1 MVEPL
6 GKIEEIAMKYVTTI
20 DGQEYIVDILDEHRV
35 GVDGVAYQIDFMPVG
50 DQPVYSLIVN
60 GNSFDAHVYPNEDN
74 WQVLF
79 HGALYTAS
87 VEDEREKRLRASLAG
102 KVAEHEDFHLKAPM
116 PGMVVSI
123 PVQEGQAIRKGDVLV
138 ILESMKMQ
146 NELRS
151 PRDGKIIRV
160 RVKAG
165 DRVEQR
171 ETMLSVVSGG

>member
-1 MVEPL
+1 MR
-6 GKIEEIAMKYVTTI
+6 YVTTI
-20 DGQEYIVDILDEHRV
+20 DDHEYFVDILDEHRV
-35 GVDGVAYQIDFMPVG
+35 SVDGVIYQVDFMPVG
-50 DQPVYSLIVN
+50 DQPVYSLVVN
-60 GNSFDAHVYPNEDN
+60 GESIDAHVSADENT

-79 HGALYTAS
+79 HGSLFTAS
-87 VEDEREKRLRASLAG
+87 VEDEREKRLRAALAG

-123 PVQEGQAIRKGDVLV
+123 PVTEGLQVQKGSVLV

-151 PRDGKIIRV
+151 PRDGKVVRV

-171 ETMLSVVSGG
+171 ETMLSVV